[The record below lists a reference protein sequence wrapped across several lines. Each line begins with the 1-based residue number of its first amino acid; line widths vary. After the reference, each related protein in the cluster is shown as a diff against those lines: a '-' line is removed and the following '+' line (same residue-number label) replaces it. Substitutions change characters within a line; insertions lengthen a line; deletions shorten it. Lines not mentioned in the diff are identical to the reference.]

1 MPGTKHQAK
10 KLRLLLPSSGYCCLN
25 IRIEPGV
32 LRAIHADSIFF
43 RGGLCHRFTQNH
55 AATITFFI
63 AFAIFLNLPQNDEY
77 LIGDYTHNF
86 SHSAYKP
93 FLSRFLTLLI

>member
-1 MPGTKHQAK
+1 MSQ
-10 KLRLLLPSSGYCCLN
+10 
-25 IRIEPGV
+25 
-32 LRAIHADSIFF
+32 IHSKSCGNDY
-43 RGGLCHRFTQNH
+43 
-55 AATITFFI
+55 FFI

-93 FLSRFLTLLI
+93 FLSLFLTLLI